1 MANDPVKSLKVA
13 PGSKVRLRSFDTGD
27 TFGWHKESA
36 VAELEQ
42 VKLRLEVVQ
51 QRLFGEE
58 RRSLLLVLQAMD
70 AAGKDGTIRSIFSG
84 MNPAGV
90 TVSNFGVPSDED
102 AAHDYLWRAHAHT
115 PAKGR
120 IGVFNRSYYEDLLVV
135 RVKGF
140 VPRPV
145 WSTRFDHINAFEQ
158 LLVDEGTTVVKVFLN
173 VSKEVQR
180 QRLQERLD
188 DPEKRWKFRKG
199 DLDDR
204 KLWPEYAQA
213 YEDVLTR
220 TSQADAPWYVVPAD
234 HNWVRNLVVAKVLLH
249 HLERMKPR
257 LPESE
262 EGLEGLV
269 VE

>member
-1 MANDPVKSLKVA
+1 M
-13 PGSKVRLRSFDTGD
+13 
-27 TFGWHKESA
+27 
-36 VAELEQ
+36 
-42 VKLRLEVVQ
+42 
-51 QRLFGEE
+51 
-58 RRSLLLVLQAMD
+58 
-70 AAGKDGTIRSIFSG
+70 
-84 MNPAGV
+84 
-90 TVSNFGVPSDED
+90 
-102 AAHDYLWRAHAHT
+102 
-115 PAKGR
+115 
-120 IGVFNRSYYEDLLVV
+120 
-135 RVKGF
+135 
-140 VPRPV
+140 
-145 WSTRFDHINAFEQ
+145 
-158 LLVDEGTTVVKVFLN
+158 LVDEGTTVVKVFLN

>member
-145 WSTRFDHINAFEQ
+145 WSKRFDHINA
-158 LLVDEGTTVVKVFLN
+158 
-173 VSKEVQR
+173 
-180 QRLQERLD
+180 
-188 DPEKRWKFRKG
+188 
-199 DLDDR
+199 
-204 KLWPEYAQA
+204 
-213 YEDVLTR
+213 
-220 TSQADAPWYVVPAD
+220 
-234 HNWVRNLVVAKVLLH
+234 
-249 HLERMKPR
+249 
-257 LPESE
+257 
-262 EGLEGLV
+262 
-269 VE
+269 